1 MANVVDETTINR
13 MARLIGDPD
22 KAECKVK
29 NLRSITQKLD
39 QDAIEAESE
48 IFKSMGDPCRVK
60 ILMLLKEGELCVC
73 EIMIALDRPQSTT
86 SHHLSILRDAGLI
99 REREDGTWSKYR
111 LAEGAVIEML
121 KLGKIM
127 AESKE
132 VMKDDKN

>member
-1 MANVVDETTINR
+1 MASIVDETTISR
-13 MARLIGDPD
+13 MARLLGDLD

-39 QDAIEAESE
+39 QDAIEAEAE

-60 ILMLLKEGELCVC
+60 ILMLLREGELCVC

-99 REREDGTWSKYR
+99 RERKDGTWSKYR

-127 AESKE
+127 LESKE
-132 VMKDDKN
+132 AMKDDEN